1 MTRPGFKITL
11 HTYEADVFLK
21 KLERLH
27 RYERALLWLR
37 IGAHSLLAFMGG
49 LLGGVLGVLLGRYV

>member
-1 MTRPGFKITL
+1 MTRPSIKLTL

-27 RYERALLWLR
+27 RYEGALLWLR
-37 IGAHSLLAFMGG
+37 IGAHSLLAFLGALVGG
-49 LLGGVLGVLLGRYV
+49 FLGVLLGRYV